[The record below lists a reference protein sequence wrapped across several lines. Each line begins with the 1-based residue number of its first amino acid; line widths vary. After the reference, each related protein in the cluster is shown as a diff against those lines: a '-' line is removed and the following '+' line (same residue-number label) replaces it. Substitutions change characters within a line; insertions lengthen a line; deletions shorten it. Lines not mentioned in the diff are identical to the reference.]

1 MGMGPNE
8 LPSVS
13 VILPVRNGARH
24 LSASMQSLAAQD
36 HPALEILVYDHGSS
50 DNSAEI
56 ARSFAGV
63 QCVPHA
69 TELSIAAARNAGI
82 RAARGELVA
91 FASHD
96 DLWEPDKLRRQA
108 QAFRDDP
115 LLQLC
120 VAHVRCFLDDGLTVP
135 PEGLPGSRIGEDLPG
150 WLTETV
156 VARRQVFDLVGY
168 FDQALRQAEDTEWL
182 ARARD
187 FPVRWKMQPETLVLR
202 RIHAGNLTYRR
213 DTREQG
219 VLELL
224 EIARRSVARKRSGER
239 VTGH

>member
-1 MGMGPNE
+1 
-8 LPSVS
+8 
-13 VILPVRNGARH
+13 
-24 LSASMQSLAAQD
+24 
-36 HPALEILVYDHGSS
+36 
-50 DNSAEI
+50 
-56 ARSFAGV
+56 
-63 QCVPHA
+63 
-69 TELSIAAARNAGI
+69 
-82 RAARGELVA
+82 AARGELVA

-115 LLQLC
+115 LLQLS
-120 VAHVRCFLDDGLTVP
+120 VAHVRCFLDDGLDAP
-135 PEGLPGSRIGEDLPG
+135 PEGLPDSRIGKDLPG

-156 VARRQVFDLVGY
+156 VARRAVFDTAGY
-168 FDQALRQAEDTEWL
+168 FDEAMRQAEDTEWL

-202 RIHAGNLTYRR
+202 RVHAGNLTYRR

-224 EIARRSVARKRSGER
+224 EIARRSVARKRSGESDTNVPLLLDVR
-239 VTGH
+239 KIRGNGRPARFLSDCTGETPMPPAQAKSLPAKGRWYDTGR